1 MTRKT
6 RKTEKVADRAARIAD
21 TWNDPAVRAARS
33 TRTKV
38 RVGKDVYRSFRE
50 AVLFTAPE
58 LDHVHIALR
67 MTMKREGKVTAAGH
81 TFVAVQGE

>member
-1 MTRKT
+1 MSKT
-6 RKTEKVADRAARIAD
+6 RKTKTETKAARIAD

-67 MTMKREGKVTAAGH
+67 MTMKRDGRVTAAGH